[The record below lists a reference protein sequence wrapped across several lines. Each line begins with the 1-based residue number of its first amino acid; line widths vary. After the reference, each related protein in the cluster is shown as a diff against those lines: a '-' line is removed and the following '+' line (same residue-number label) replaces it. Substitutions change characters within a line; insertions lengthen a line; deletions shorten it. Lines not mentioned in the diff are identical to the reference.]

1 VALAKESA
9 KQQLQIELLVKRVND
24 THSKKNEFG
33 KELRKYKTDNVKLS
47 TKLNDAEGELNDL
60 HDELEKLD
68 IQVGSSIKPDFSK
81 FDD

>member
-1 VALAKESA
+1 MALAKESA